1 MRKGKMLENQKNTK
15 EEIKP
20 VVDWSLYA
28 KWHMWIAMDAD
39 GAWHSYLHKPECA
52 RLCFDNDESEYQYI
66 PPEYAPTFTGDW
78 KYSLF
83 ERPL

>member
-1 MRKGKMLENQKNTK
+1 MLENQKNTK

-28 KWHMWIAMDAD
+28 KWHR
-39 GAWHSYLHKPECA
+39 YLAKNECGNWYGFSTTPKLA
-52 RLCFDNDESEYQYI
+52 KTTWVGSIHCERI
-66 PPEYAPTFTGDW
+66 PQEYAPTFTGDW
-78 KYSLF
+78 KDSLF